1 MTFSKF
7 AKWTAWLI
15 GTLIIGGLGNGVW
28 EKFLSPFL
36 IFLSEKIINLLSNL
50 STTYSDALYTSISS
64 SLFFNTNSRL
74 YSAQIIFIALI
85 IIIAH
90 FYVFK
95 FLPDKKIPKVDFV
108 LFFILILIL
117 FFAST
122 FNFSRLSFINNA
134 STNSHMN
141 LEIIRPYI
149 GEQKYLELR
158 SYFFRI
164 KTKKDFDNFE
174 EKIITI
180 SNEKNLKLNKFSG
193 E

>member
-1 MTFSKF
+1 
-7 AKWTAWLI
+7 
-15 GTLIIGGLGNGVW
+15 
-28 EKFLSPFL
+28 
-36 IFLSEKIINLLSNL
+36 
-50 STTYSDALYTSISS
+50 
-64 SLFFNTNSRL
+64 
-74 YSAQIIFIALI
+74 
-85 IIIAH
+85 
-90 FYVFK
+90 
-95 FLPDKKIPKVDFV
+95 
-108 LFFILILIL
+108 
-117 FFAST
+117 
-122 FNFSRLSFINNA
+122 
-134 STNSHMN
+134 MN